1 MVGEGRPSTLFL
13 AVFRKAVD
21 GGPSPTMT
29 VKDCRY
35 SSPTQGIACMASDKD
50 LDRLDR
56 EILRLLAAD
65 ASLSLADIA
74 SRVGLTPTPCWKR
87 IRRMEQ
93 DGVILGRVA
102 TIDPA
107 KVGLPVSVF
116 VAVETAD
123 HSSAWLQRFADVVAE
138 LPEIVDA
145 WRMSGDVDYVLH
157 VVVPDISAYDDFY
170 RRLIA
175 AVPLRNV
182 TSRFSMERLKAAP
195 LPI

>member
-1 MVGEGRPSTLFL
+1 M
-13 AVFRKAVD
+13 
-21 GGPSPTMT
+21 TM
-29 VKDCRY
+29 
-35 SSPTQGIACMASDKD
+35 AADKEM
-50 LDRLDR
+50 DRVDR
-56 EILRLLAAD
+56 EILRLLATD

-74 SRVGLTPTPCWKR
+74 DRVGLTSTPCWKR

-93 DGVILGRVA
+93 AGVIRGRVA
-102 TIDPA
+102 TIAAA

-116 VAVETAD
+116 VEVETSD
-123 HSSAWLQRFADVVAE
+123 HSGDWLQRFAEVVRSM
-138 LPEIVDA
+138 PEIVDA
-145 WRMSGDVDYVLH
+145 WRMSGDVDYLMH
-157 VVVPDISAYDDFY
+157 VVVADIAAYDDFY

>member
-1 MVGEGRPSTLFL
+1 MP
-13 AVFRKAVD
+13 A
-21 GGPSPTMT
+21 
-29 VKDCRY
+29 
-35 SSPTQGIACMASDKD
+35 DKD
-50 LDRLDR
+50 LDRVDR

-74 SRVGLTPTPCWKR
+74 GKVGLTPTPCWKR

-102 TIDPA
+102 TIDPV
-107 KVGLPVSVF
+107 KIGLPVSVF

-123 HSSAWLQRFADVVAE
+123 HSSDWLQRFADNVAGM
-138 LPEIVDA
+138 PEIVDA
-145 WRMSGDVDYVLH
+145 WRMSGDVDYLLH
-157 VVVPDISAYDDFY
+157 VVVPDIAAYDDFY

>member
-1 MVGEGRPSTLFL
+1 
-13 AVFRKAVD
+13 
-21 GGPSPTMT
+21 
-29 VKDCRY
+29 
-35 SSPTQGIACMASDKD
+35 MAADKE
-50 LDRLDR
+50 LDRVDR

-74 SRVGLTPTPCWKR
+74 TKVGLTSTPCWKR
-87 IRRMEQ
+87 IRRMEEA
-93 DGVILGRVA
+93 GIILGRVA

-107 KVGLPVSVF
+107 KIGLPVSVF

-123 HSSAWLQRFADVVAE
+123 HSGDWLKRFADVVAG

-145 WRMSGDVDYVLH
+145 WRMSGDVDYLLH
-157 VVVPDISAYDDFY
+157 VVVPDIAAYDDFY